1 MIMRIVFCC
10 LAVAISITVAK
21 LAHGAEK
28 ISGPVQAI
36 VVRVIDG
43 DTVVVNAK
51 VWPQLTVEDISV
63 RVFGIDT
70 PERHGKCD
78 LEKQRA
84 QEAKTIMAE
93 AFEVGSTVNLTHIV
107 LGKFA
112 GRVVANVTRG
122 DNLSWSDLIVGAGL
136 AAPYFGQGAK
146 KDWCHAE

>member
-1 MIMRIVFCC
+1 MMWRITFGVCAF
-10 LAVAISITVAK
+10 AISIFGAK
-21 LAHGAEK
+21 LVHGAET
-28 ISGPVQAI
+28 ISGPVEAQ

-43 DTVVVNAK
+43 DTVVVNAR
-51 VWPQLTVEDISV
+51 VWPQLTVDNISV

-84 QEAKTIMAE
+84 QEAKTIMSE

-146 KDWCHAE
+146 KDWCADG

>member
-1 MIMRIVFCC
+1 MRIIGKIGI
-10 LAVAISITVAK
+10 LAAVAFFATSAAAQTIN
-21 LAHGAEK
+21 
-28 ISGPVQAI
+28 GPVQAT

-43 DTVVVNAK
+43 DTLVVDAN
-51 VWPQLTVEDISV
+51 VWPNIVVQRISV

-84 QEAKTIMAE
+84 QEAKTIMSE

>member
-10 LAVAISITVAK
+10 LAVAISIAVAK

-28 ISGPVQAI
+28 ISGPVQAV

-70 PERHGKCD
+70 PERHGKCV

-122 DNLSWSDLIVGAGL
+122 DGLSWSDLIVGAGL

-146 KDWCHAE
+146 KDWCADG

>member
-10 LAVAISITVAK
+10 FAAAISIFVAK

-28 ISGPVQAI
+28 ISGPVQAV

-70 PERHGKCD
+70 PERRGKCD
-78 LEKQRA
+78 LEKARA
-84 QEAKTIMAE
+84 EEAKQLMSD
-93 AFEVGSTVNLTHIV
+93 AFEVGTQVHLTNIV

-112 GRVVANVTRG
+112 GRVVANVNRG
-122 DNLSWSDLIVGAGL
+122 DGLSWSDLIVGVDL
-136 AAPYFGQGAK
+136 AAPYFGKGEK
-146 KDWCHAE
+146 KDWCANG